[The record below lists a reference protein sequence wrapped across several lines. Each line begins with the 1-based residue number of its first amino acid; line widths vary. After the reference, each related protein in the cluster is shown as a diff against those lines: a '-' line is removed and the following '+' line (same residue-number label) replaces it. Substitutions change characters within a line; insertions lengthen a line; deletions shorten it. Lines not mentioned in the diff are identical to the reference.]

1 MDQEQQR
8 GDQQDQLPRATT
20 IDDIVVQHLE
30 TKPVRML
37 KPVTLSPYKARRID
51 PEVVAFNFYDSFNYS
66 ILTSEHKQVR
76 LTLGV
81 TSANP
86 GEGKTLVASNL
97 AVSLALAHE
106 KRTILVDLNVRRPRI
121 DGVFG
126 TPPGPGLVEALR
138 GEAITVWPTQVEHLS
153 VLPAGGGAGAAFSRN
168 RSQQIRRPDGRQ
180 SVRLNQLAEFRDVL
194 YSLEQEF
201 EFVIVDVPAING
213 RDFPILYAGQLEGLL
228 VVVDTMQ
235 TKKKDLEKMFRVVNE
250 KQVVGFVFN
259 RVRDGD

>member
-1 MDQEQQR
+1 MDQEQQ
-8 GDQQDQLPRATT
+8 QDEHQDRLPRATA
-20 IDDIVVQHLE
+20 IEDIVLQQRE
-30 TKPVRML
+30 TKPVRLL
-37 KPVTLSPYKARRID
+37 KPVTISPYKSRRID
-51 PEVVAFNFYDSFNYS
+51 PEIVAFDFYDSFNYS
-66 ILTSEHKQVR
+66 ILTSEQKQVR

-106 KRTILVDLNVRRPRI
+106 KKTILVDLNVRRPRI
-121 DGVFG
+121 DSVFG

-138 GEAITVWPTQVEHLS
+138 GESITVWPTQVEHLS
-153 VLPAGGGAGAAFSRN
+153 ILPAGGGTGTASRK
-168 RSQQIRRPDGRQ
+168 QAHQIRRPDGHQ

-228 VVVDTMQ
+228 VVVDTLQ
-235 TKKKDLEKMFRVVNE
+235 TKKKDLDKMFRVINE

-259 RVRDGD
+259 RFRDGD